1 MAFHSTRANMKKFLI
16 AFFLLLPCGANA
28 APQLGITPCIVSSQ
42 PADLTF
48 SGTSANV
55 HLSTCG
61 ETLIV
66 FNNSANDARF
76 RTGALSNTTALTTD
90 MLLAAHTYVVLN
102 LGNSGQY
109 FAAIGSG
116 GGTISFIQGT
126 ASN

>member
-1 MAFHSTRANMKKFLI
+1 MKKLGLI
-16 AFFLLLPCGANA
+16 VFLLILVIPFCAQA
-28 APQLGITPCIVSSQ
+28 IPQLGITPCASSVQ

-76 RTGALSNTTALTTD
+76 RLGTASSTTALTTD
-90 MLLAAHTYVVLN
+90 LLLPSKTFVVLN
-102 LGNSGQY
+102 TGIAGGW
-109 FAAIGSG
+109 FAAIGAA

-126 ASN
+126 AAS

>member
-1 MAFHSTRANMKKFLI
+1 MKKLL
-16 AFFLLLPCGANA
+16 AFAFLLSSFSYSFA
-28 APQLGITPCIVSSQ
+28 APQLGITPCVISAQ

-48 SGTSANV
+48 SGTSSNRL
-55 HLSTCG
+55 LSTCG

-66 FNNSANDARF
+66 FNNSTNDARF
-76 RTGALSNTTALTTD
+76 RIGTGSSTTALTTD
-90 MLLAAHTYVVLN
+90 LLLAQKTFVVLSVGSAG
-102 LGNSGQY
+102 LY

>member
-1 MAFHSTRANMKKFLI
+1 MKK
-16 AFFLLLPCGANA
+16 LLLATCLVFLPLTAQA
-28 APQLGITPCIVSSQ
+28 APQLGISPCVISAQ

-48 SGTSANV
+48 SGTSANRL
-55 HLSTCG
+55 LSTCG

-76 RTGALSNTTALTTD
+76 RIGSGSSTTALTTD
-90 MLLAAHTYVVLN
+90 ILLAAHTFVTLN
-102 LGNSGQY
+102 VSSAGLY

-116 GGTISFIQGT
+116 GGTISFLQGT

>member
-1 MAFHSTRANMKKFLI
+1 MKKLILIFL
-16 AFFLLLPCGANA
+16 FCFWFEPVQVDA
-28 APQLGITPCIVSSQ
+28 AAQLGITPCVIGQQ

-48 SGTSANV
+48 SGTSANRL
-55 HLSTCG
+55 LSTCG

-66 FNNSANDARF
+66 FNNSTNDARF
-76 RTGALSNTTALTTD
+76 RIGSGSSTAALTTD
-90 MLLAAHTYVVLN
+90 MLLAQKTFVVLN
-102 LGNSGQY
+102 VSTAGLY

>member
-1 MAFHSTRANMKKFLI
+1 MRNFLQTV
-16 AFFLLLPCGANA
+16 ATFALLICLSGAAYA
-28 APQLGITPCIVSSQ
+28 APQLGITPCVISQQ

-48 SGTSANV
+48 SGSSANV

-61 ETLIV
+61 ESLIV

-76 RTGALSNTTALTTD
+76 RVGSGSSTTALTTD
-90 MLLAAHTYVVLN
+90 LLLPSKTFIVLN
-102 LGNSGQY
+102 VGTAGLY
-109 FAAIGSG
+109 FAAIGAS

>member
-1 MAFHSTRANMKKFLI
+1 MKKI
-16 AFFLLLPCGANA
+16 KFLLVALIISFCSFGAAFA
-28 APQLGITPCIVSSQ
+28 APQLGITPCVPSTQ

-48 SGTSANV
+48 SAVTANV

-61 ETLIV
+61 ETLIA

-76 RTGALSNTTALTTD
+76 RLGSASNTAALTTD
-90 MLLAAHTYVVLN
+90 LLLPSKTFVVLN
-102 LGNSGQY
+102 VSTAGWY

-126 ASN
+126 AN